1 MFLVLLSEK
10 EDILG
15 KGRILRLRRSEGN
28 KQASHDGGGMETMA
42 VMKSKMNAH
51 PFSNLD
57 TEHLLHQ
64 PFRGMDPSQ

>member
-1 MFLVLLSEK
+1 M
-10 EDILG
+10 G
-15 KGRILRLRRSEGN
+15 
-28 KQASHDGGGMETMA
+28 TMA

-64 PFRGMDPSQ
+64 PFRGMDPSQYFRTCTDNAIQDDESCNCDMVRIETT